1 MKGSAYSL
9 QVPLS
14 SQKAKSLTEALYLN
28 FFNRS
33 FSFVCEGVPKQLNM
47 SVIITDFGESNAEKG
62 QDCCVAA
69 LL

>member
-28 FFNRS
+28 FFNCS
-33 FSFVCEGVPKQLNM
+33 FSFVCGEVPKQLNM
-47 SVIITDFGESNAEKG
+47 SVSITDFRESNAKKG